1 MTMNFHNPNDNWYYN
16 QRYDDNS
23 NWNMRGCFYCLLGV
37 IFIII
42 LSLLLSSC
50 KSIQYVPVETV
61 IHDSI
66 QIERVEFVKDTTKEQ
81 TVVKDSSWMSI
92 HIADSVELANIGIKL
107 DGVTKAFIIEK
118 NKVRELEN
126 KLSSAKEKVVT
137 KDSIVYKDREVQ
149 VPYPVE
155 KQLTKWQK
163 IKMSVGGYSIVACL
177 LCIIMI
183 VVSCYLKLRKR

>member
-1 MTMNFHNPNDNWYYN
+1 
-16 QRYDDNS
+16 
-23 NWNMRGCFYCLLGV
+23 
-37 IFIII
+37 
-42 LSLLLSSC
+42 
-50 KSIQYVPVETV
+50 
-61 IHDSI
+61 
-66 QIERVEFVKDTTKEQ
+66 
-81 TVVKDSSWMSI
+81 MSI
-92 HIADSVELANIGIKL
+92 HIADSTELANIGIKL

-137 KDSIVYKDREVQ
+137 KDSIVYKEKEVQ

-163 IKMSVGGYSIVACL
+163 VKMSVGGYSIVACL

-183 VVSCYLKLRKR
+183 VVSCCLKLKKR

>member
-1 MTMNFHNPNDNWYYN
+1 MTQNGRINDFDYEPG
-16 QRYDDNS
+16 
-23 NWNMRGCFYCLLGV
+23 GCGTQALVYG
-37 IFIII
+37 III
-42 LSLLLSSC
+42 AIIFLFSSC

-66 QIERVEFVKDTTKEQ
+66 QVERVEFVKDTTNES

-92 HIADSVELANIGIKL
+92 HIADSVELANIGIQL

-118 NKVRELEN
+118 NKVRELES

-137 KDSIVYKDREVQ
+137 KDSIVYKDKEVQ

-155 KQLTKWQK
+155 KALSPYQQFKQDYGGWAFLIVLLAFIYVILIFVRKFLPRWQ
-163 IKMSVGGYSIVACL
+163 
-177 LCIIMI
+177 
-183 VVSCYLKLRKR
+183 

>member
-1 MTMNFHNPNDNWYYN
+1 MTQNGRIQDFDYEPG
-16 QRYDDNS
+16 
-23 NWNMRGCFYCLLGV
+23 GCGTQALVYG
-37 IFIII
+37 III
-42 LSLLLSSC
+42 AIIFLFSSC

-66 QIERVEFVKDTTKEQ
+66 QVERVEFVKDTTNES
-81 TVVKDSSWMSI
+81 TVVRDSSWMSI

-137 KDSIVYKDREVQ
+137 KDSIVYRDREVQ
-149 VPYPVE
+149 IPYPVE
-155 KQLTKWQK
+155 KALSPYEQFKQTYGGWAILLIILFFIYVLYKFVRKFMPGWQ
-163 IKMSVGGYSIVACL
+163 
-177 LCIIMI
+177 
-183 VVSCYLKLRKR
+183 